1 MPDDCKK
8 VRLFHQI
15 WEWDIEKR
23 EAVLASIQ
31 EQGLIA
37 KQNGC
42 GEGEPYPP
50 RRLVVYGLDDIAIES
65 YAQETAE
72 MLTWSDEAQERLA
85 ETRGQPIAQVREEAL
100 DTPVIEFEVCQDDV
114 MVGDLTQECRPT
126 YLKEMTTYKDFY
138 EKTNP
143 PGGVYPP
150 TRDNPGYRGRWREIE
165 FFVPGPEIPLNQ
177 FVSIRRL
184 RDYL

>member
-1 MPDDCKK
+1 MPNDCKK
-8 VRLFHQI
+8 IRLYHQI
-15 WEWDIEKR
+15 WEWDLEKR
-23 EAVLASIQ
+23 EAILASIQ

-65 YAQETAE
+65 YAQEEAE
-72 MLTWSDEAQERLA
+72 MLTWSEEAQRRLA
-85 ETRGQPIAQVREEAL
+85 EVRGKPVEQVREEAL
-100 DTPVIEFEVCQDDV
+100 DTPVIEFEVCEDDV
-114 MVGDLTQECRPT
+114 MVGDMAEECRLG
-126 YLKEMTTYKDFY
+126 YLRNLMTYKNFQK
-138 EKTNP
+138 ETNL
-143 PGGVYPP
+143 PGLAPL
-150 TRDNPGYRGRWREIE
+150 TFWNPGPRGRWRDIE

-177 FVSIRRL
+177 IKAIRRL